1 MEDGGDSAT
10 EGARGF
16 VGALDS
22 TVPGALLDDSRMPG
36 ALLDCS
42 SVGTALELTRRSSR
56 PTPAGM

>member
-22 TVPGALLDDSRMPG
+22 TVPGALLD
-36 ALLDCS
+36 CS